1 MPATGKSV
9 GVQLIDIL
17 RFDEDGL
24 VAEHW
29 GVVDM
34 MAMMQQLGVVGSG
47 APAWVTSAA
56 SRHGVAAAGLPE
68 PDTSRGRR
76 TPRIGAFLRWV
87 VAFVRLSSGVHAAVS
102 RW

>member
-47 APAWVTSAA
+47 APA
-56 SRHGVAAAGLPE
+56 
-68 PDTSRGRR
+68 
-76 TPRIGAFLRWV
+76 
-87 VAFVRLSSGVHAAVS
+87 
-102 RW
+102 